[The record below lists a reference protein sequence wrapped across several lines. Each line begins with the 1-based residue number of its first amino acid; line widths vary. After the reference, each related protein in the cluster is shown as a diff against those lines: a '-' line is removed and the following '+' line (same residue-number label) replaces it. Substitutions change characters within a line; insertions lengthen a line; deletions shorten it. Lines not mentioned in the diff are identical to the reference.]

1 MQLAGV
7 WENEHGSIMKITVED
22 GRIEGLYSSHTGDTG
37 TYRVLGLAD
46 SEPSDNSQTFAFAVS
61 WRPLDGHAAGSGG
74 HWISGFVGQLQM
86 IDGEE
91 TLTTMWLLTKP
102 TIPEENWTS
111 MLIDK
116 SIFKRRNELPRG

>member
-1 MQLAGV
+1 MQLTGV
-7 WENEHGSIMKITVED
+7 WENEHGSIMEITVQNRKID
-22 GRIEGLYSSHTGDTG
+22 GSYSSHTGDTG

-46 SEPSDNSQTFAFAVS
+46 PEPIGGSQTFAFAVS
-61 WRPLDGHAAGSGG
+61 WRPLDAHDAGSGD
-74 HWISGFVGQLQM
+74 HWVSGFVGQLQV

-102 TIPEENWTS
+102 TTPEENWTS